1 MTSPAPAP
9 APLTYTPWPYT
20 PSGKAEAWVR
30 RFVLPARKL
39 TTDYTGAVEAIGHTK
54 AAQLMREEGN

>member
-30 RFVLPARKL
+30 EKVLQMQGRKP
-39 TTDYTGAVEAIGHTK
+39 EQK
-54 AAQLMREEGN
+54 KERGN